1 MEINE
6 NSGCNSDGGLNTL
19 IYQED
24 LEDNEQYLSHPNSN
38 QNRQQVSMFNV
49 ASGRHSRLVVV
60 SLALLAAVLLIV
72 DISLGVHYNKL
83 TDNHLTIDDTEHI
96 ENEMNKLQDTYKTA
110 IETMKGAKKQ
120 LDSEMSR
127 QTLTNWEL
135 QHQTKRQDKN
145 NSTIN
150 VLLTNNA
157 DSASTDGFWIGLRYF
172 PEEESWKWLDGT
184 ALVEG
189 KAEQMGIGA
198 LTFKHLDKVQ
208 LTLKSNRLTKC
219 AKAKD
224 LPISNSAATPLLVE
238 VNYLS
243 NHNDI
248 IRAKLETQAALA
260 RERTF
265 HQELKMQLKQTKTV
279 TDGLQRRIE
288 TLQTERTNLKA
299 NKTSL
304 EENCGRCLP
313 GWILLKSSC
322 YYFSPRVSNSK
333 KNWPDSR
340 ADCISHGGD
349 LLVINNLEEQ
359 GEKKKEVKSR
369 QTALIS
375 PVKMEGRGNSG
386 SFGGTFNKLICE
398 EDAGADE
405 QPPYSNQEK
414 QQVSMSMVR
423 PESRLNHYRLLAGSL
438 AVLAVILLALDIGLG
453 VYYSQL
459 TDGYRTI
466 TDINGEV
473 VKLQASYN
481 SAIQSRDEVKKQL
494 DRETSEQQ
502 RTKWELDHQK
512 RRSKDYEKQIDK
524 IQLEFATLKSHLPMI
539 SESFLKT

>member
-145 NSTIN
+145 VAQIDQLTQSIASMKSRLPMINDGCRHCPPGWFSINSVCYFFAFSNFAGSRTWQKAREYCQMHGGDLVVIDSKDKENSTIN

-189 KAEQMGIGA
+189 YWNDGEPNDSSGDREPCAAVYPRENFFEAWSSVGCG
-198 LTFKHLDKVQ
+198 
-208 LTLKSNRLTKC
+208 LKK
-219 AKAKD
+219 
-224 LPISNSAATPLLVE
+224 
-238 VNYLS
+238 
-243 NHNDI
+243 
-248 IRAKLETQAALA
+248 
-260 RERTF
+260 
-265 HQELKMQLKQTKTV
+265 
-279 TDGLQRRIE
+279 
-288 TLQTERTNLKA
+288 
-299 NKTSL
+299 
-304 EENCGRCLP
+304 
-313 GWILLKSSC
+313 
-322 YYFSPRVSNSK
+322 
-333 KNWPDSR
+333 
-340 ADCISHGGD
+340 
-349 LLVINNLEEQ
+349 
-359 GEKKKEVKSR
+359 
-369 QTALIS
+369 
-375 PVKMEGRGNSG
+375 
-386 SFGGTFNKLICE
+386 KLICE
-398 EDAGADE
+398 KA
-405 QPPYSNQEK
+405 PTS
-414 QQVSMSMVR
+414 
-423 PESRLNHYRLLAGSL
+423 
-438 AVLAVILLALDIGLG
+438 
-453 VYYSQL
+453 
-459 TDGYRTI
+459 
-466 TDINGEV
+466 IN
-473 VKLQASYN
+473 
-481 SAIQSRDEVKKQL
+481 
-494 DRETSEQQ
+494 
-502 RTKWELDHQK
+502 
-512 RRSKDYEKQIDK
+512 
-524 IQLEFATLKSHLPMI
+524 
-539 SESFLKT
+539 